1 MVAATGQG
9 GLPLDSSAPTQPP
22 TATAVTTLGC
32 ARATAAEWVARH
44 ACGQPWFR
52 GAYLVGSTVGAPDAA
67 ALPLG
72 SDVDIL
78 VVRAEAQP
86 PPKPG
91 KFLYHGVLLEVSFVP
106 GPELAS
112 VEAVLASHHLAHGLR
127 AGTILHDPGGT
138 LRALQEEVAARFAQP
153 AWVHRRLVTVGRAGE
168 AWLRAI
174 DRTAPWHAQVQAWL
188 FGTGASAHVVLVA
201 ALRNPTVRLRYLR
214 AREVLAESGH
224 AEFYPELLALLG
236 CADLPAHRV
245 ARHVDALAR
254 TFDAAAAALRTPYRF
269 ASDIAPA
276 ARPIA
281 IDASR
286 ALIAR
291 GDHREAVFFVVATF
305 ARCHSILAVDAPD
318 TLRALAPA
326 FDELLGDLGLACT
339 DDLLRRAAAVRRF
352 LPTLW
357 ATASALRGA
366 HGSPPAW

>member
-1 MVAATGQG
+1 MDASAA
-9 GLPLDSSAPTQPP
+9 AQPP
-22 TATAVTTLGC
+22 IGTPGPTLGC
-32 ARATAAEWVARH
+32 ARAAAAEWVARH
-44 ACGQPWFR
+44 AHGQPWFR
-52 GAYLVGSTVGAPDAA
+52 GAYLIGSTVGGPDAA

-106 GPELAS
+106 GRELAS
-112 VEAVLASHHLAHGLR
+112 VEAVLASHHLGHGLR
-127 AGTILHDPGGT
+127 TGTILDDPGGG
-138 LRALQEEVAARFAQP
+138 LGALQREVAARFGRP
-153 AWVHRRLVTVGRAGE
+153 AWVRRRLVAVGRAGE

-174 DRTAPWHAQVQAWL
+174 DRAAPWHEQVQAWL
-188 FGTGASAHVVLVA
+188 FGTGATAHVVLVA
-201 ALRNPTVRLRYLR
+201 TLRNPTVRLRYLR
-214 AREVLAESGH
+214 AREVLVECGH
-224 AEFYPELLALLG
+224 ADVYPGLLGLLG
-236 CADLPAHRV
+236 CADLPPNRV

-318 TLRALAPA
+318 TQRALAPA
-326 FDELLGDLGLACT
+326 FDDLLGDLGLT
-339 DDLLRRAAAVRRF
+339 HSDDLLRRAAAVRRF

-357 ATASALRGA
+357 STVADLAATD
-366 HGSPPAW
+366 GSPPT